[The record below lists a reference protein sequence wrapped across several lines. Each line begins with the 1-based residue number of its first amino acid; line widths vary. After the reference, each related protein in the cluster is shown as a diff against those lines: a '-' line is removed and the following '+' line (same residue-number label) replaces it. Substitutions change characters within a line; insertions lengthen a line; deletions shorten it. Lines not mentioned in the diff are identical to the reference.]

1 VQSLLDQLKQKFG
14 DTVVETSSFHGDET
28 ALVRTDRLLEV
39 CSHLK
44 SEARMNFLMDICGVD
59 YPEREQRF
67 EVVYHLYSYPAKKR
81 LRLKVRVTESD
92 PRVPSIVSIWKSADW
107 FEREA
112 FDLFGI
118 IFEGHPH
125 LRRLLTYDEFE
136 GHALRKDYPI
146 NRRQKIPTPST
157 LLD

>member
-1 VQSLLDQLKQKFG
+1 MQALLDQLKQKFG
-14 DTVVETSSFHGDET
+14 DTLVETASFHGDEA
-28 ALVRTDRLLEV
+28 ALVRTDRLLEI
-39 CSHLK
+39 CTYLK
-44 SEARMNFLMDICGVD
+44 KECQMNFLMDICGVD
-59 YPEREQRF
+59 YPERKSRF
-67 EVVYHLYSYPAKKR
+67 EVVYHMYSYATKKR
-81 LRLKVRVTESD
+81 LRLKVRVPEND
-92 PRVPSIVSIWKSADW
+92 PRVPSIMGIWKSADW

>member
-1 VQSLLDQLKQKFG
+1 MQALLDQLQQKFG
-14 DTVVETSSFHGDET
+14 DAILETSSFHGDET
-28 ALVRTDRLLEV
+28 AVVSKDRLIEI
-39 CSHLK
+39 CKHLK
-44 SEARMNFLMDICGVD
+44 TEAQMNFLMDVCGVD
-59 YPEREQRF
+59 FPERKERF
-67 EVVYHLYSYPAKKR
+67 EVVYHFYSLATRKR
-81 LRLKVRVTESD
+81 LRIKVRVTEAD
-92 PRVPSIVSIWKSADW
+92 PRVPSVIDIWKSADW

-118 IFEGHPH
+118 IFEGHPY

-136 GHALRKDYPI
+136 GHALRKDYPV

>member
-1 VQSLLDQLKQKFG
+1 MQALLDQLQQKFG
-14 DTVVETSSFHGDET
+14 DAILETATFHGDE
-28 ALVRTDRLLEV
+28 AAVVRTDRLLEI
-39 CSHLK
+39 CDFLK
-44 SEARMNFLMDICGVD
+44 TECQMNFLMDICGVD
-59 YPEREQRF
+59 YPERSDRF

-81 LRLKVRVTESD
+81 LRLKVRVAENNPS
-92 PRVPSIVSIWKSADW
+92 VPSVIGIWKAADW

-136 GHALRKDYPI
+136 GHALRKDYPV

>member
-1 VQSLLDQLKQKFG
+1 MQALLDQLKTKFSG
-14 DTVVETSSFHGDET
+14 AILETSSFHGDEA
-28 ALVRTDRLLEV
+28 ALVRADRLVEI

-44 SEARMNFLMDICGVD
+44 NDCQMNFLMDVCGVD
-59 YPEREQRF
+59 YPEREYRF

-81 LRLKVRVTESD
+81 LRLKVGVTESN
-92 PRVPSIVSIWKSADW
+92 PRVPSVISIWKSADW

-125 LRRLLTYDEFE
+125 LHRLLTYDEFE

-146 NRRQKIPTPST
+146 NRRQKIPTPSA

>member
-1 VQSLLDQLKQKFG
+1 MQALLDQLAQKFG
-14 DTVVETSSFHGDET
+14 DAVLETTSFHGDET
-28 ALVRTDRLLEV
+28 AVVRTDRLIEI
-39 CSHLK
+39 CNFLK
-44 SEARMNFLMDICGVD
+44 IEAQMNFLMDICGVD
-59 YPEREQRF
+59 FPDRRERF
-67 EVVYHLYSYPAKKR
+67 EVVYHLYSLATRKR
-81 LRLKVRVTESD
+81 LRIKVRVTEAD
-92 PRVPSIVSIWKSADW
+92 PRVPTVMDIWKSADW

-118 IFEGHPH
+118 IFEGHPY

-136 GHALRKDYPI
+136 GHPLRKDYPV

>member
-1 VQSLLDQLKQKFG
+1 MQALLEQLKQKFG
-14 DTVVETSSFHGDET
+14 DAVLETASFHGDET
-28 ALVRTDRLLEV
+28 ALVRVDRLLDI
-39 CSHLK
+39 CNYLK
-44 SEARMNFLMDICGVD
+44 TEAQMNFLMDVCGAD
-59 YPEREQRF
+59 YPERRERF
-67 EVVYHLYSYPAKKR
+67 EVIYHFYSLATRKR
-81 LRLKVRVTESD
+81 LRIKVRVTEAD
-92 PRVPSIVSIWKSADW
+92 PRVPTVMDIWKSADW

-118 IFEGHPH
+118 IFEGHPY

-136 GHALRKDYPI
+136 GHALRKDYPV